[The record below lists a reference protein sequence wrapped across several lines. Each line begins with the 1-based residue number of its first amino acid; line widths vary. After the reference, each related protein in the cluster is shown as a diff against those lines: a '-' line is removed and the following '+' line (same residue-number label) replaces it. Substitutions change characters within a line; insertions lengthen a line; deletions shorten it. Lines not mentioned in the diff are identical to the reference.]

1 MENSNVQMVTMYDS
15 RTHMVMYVKTKDSVV
30 DLRGYGA
37 TCDYGSGYD
46 GMDWDF
52 D

>member
-15 RTHMVMYVKTKDSVV
+15 RTHMVMYVETKDSIV
-30 DLRGYGA
+30 DLRSYGA
-37 TCDYGSGYD
+37 TCDYGSYD